1 VDTTEV
7 VADVTRALTP
17 FMSLLLRT
25 GEHAAD
31 QAIEE
36 AGNQVN
42 AAGWALAKRMW
53 SRLRSRAPGDPA
65 LDQAARQVAAA
76 ETTDADARKA
86 LRDVLE
92 RMLVADSQLFDEL
105 ARLAA
110 EGQRQAQPQTNIG
123 REVNIGVEAGS
134 IVGSSFNA
142 VGKQTGPPSQ

>member
-1 VDTTEV
+1 MDTTEV
-7 VADVTRALTP
+7 VAAVTRTLTP

-31 QAIEE
+31 QATEQ
-36 AGNQVN
+36 AGNQIN
-42 AAGWALAKRMW
+42 ATGWALAKRMW

-65 LDQAARQVAAA
+65 LDQAARQVAA
-76 ETTDADARKA
+76 EPTDADAQQA

-92 RMLVADSQLFDEL
+92 QVLVADSHLLGEL

-110 EGQRQAQPQTNIG
+110 EGQRQAQPQTAIG
-123 REVNIGVEAGS
+123 GEVNIGVQAGS

-142 VGKQTGPPSQ
+142 VGKQTGPPRQ